1 MLQLLSLVEDLVS
14 RGRAFPAISL
24 FLAAWFLPEEVSSWK
39 LATQRTHWELLH
51 GELQSLEPCSIPCSA
66 KESLRSPLREG
77 EGEGRRLKAFEKR
90 RAFHWSLKASQVKR
104 EASKGT

>member
-24 FLAAWFLPEEVSSWK
+24 FLAAWFLPEEVSSWN
-39 LATQRTHWELLH
+39 ATQRTHWELLH
-51 GELQSLEPCSIPCSA
+51 GALQSFGACSIPCSA